1 VNENLENALHLPSG
15 PARTAALAAWF
26 QGLFDDGARERIP
39 VLVGG
44 SAVELYSG
52 GAYTTGD
59 LNFVGS
65 LSRRVER
72 ELARA
77 GFERAGRHWVHEE
90 GQVFIEVPA
99 AALTEGEQVVRVVF
113 GTHSV
118 LTISPE
124 DALLDRLA
132 AWKHWDSAADG
143 VASFLLYRA
152 TRKGLDESRLRR
164 LAEKRGLLDALERL
178 VGFERR
184 TEGREPT
191 PVEMETWASG
201 IER

>member
-1 VNENLENALHLPSG
+1 VSEDLESALRLPPG

-26 QGLFDDGARERIP
+26 QGLFDEGEREQIP

-59 LNFVGS
+59 LDFVGS

-72 ELARA
+72 ELIRS
-77 GFERAGRHWVHEE
+77 GFERAGRHWVHDE
-90 GQVFIEVPA
+90 GQVFIETPA
-99 AALTEGEQVVRVVF
+99 TALTEGEEVVRVEF
-113 GTHSV
+113 GAHSV

-132 AWKHWDSAADG
+132 AWIHWESGADG
-143 VASFLLYRA
+143 VAAFLLYRT
-152 TRKGLDESRLRR
+152 TRTGLDEDRLRR
-164 LAEKRGLLDALERL
+164 LAEERGLPDALERL
-178 VGFERR
+178 VGFDRR
-184 TEGREPT
+184 TGGREPT
-191 PVEMETWASG
+191 PEEMETWASG
-201 IER
+201 MER